1 MATLKCFLDTLGGAA
16 GVGDMA
22 DFLQVSEREVR
33 AWADDND
40 APRVGNAF
48 VFTLKQ
54 AQMLADD
61 LTPDDDEDTDD
72 DAPDDDDDAD
82 GDDDS
87 DDDDD
92 DDDSDDGCGT
102 GDE

>member
-1 MATLKCFLDTLGGAA
+1 MAETLKCFLDGLGGAA

-33 AWADDND
+33 AWADAND

-61 LTPDDDEDTDD
+61 LGPDDDEGDDED
-72 DAPDDDDDAD
+72 DA
-82 GDDDS
+82 
-87 DDDDD
+87 DD
-92 DDDSDDGCGT
+92 DDDSDDDGCGT
-102 GDE
+102 DDE